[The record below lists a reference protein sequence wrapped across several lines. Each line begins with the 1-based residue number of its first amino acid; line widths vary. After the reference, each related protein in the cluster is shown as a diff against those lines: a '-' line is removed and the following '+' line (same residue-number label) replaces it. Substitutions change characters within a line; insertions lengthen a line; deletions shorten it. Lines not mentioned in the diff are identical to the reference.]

1 MNDPQDVEAGEGQ
14 NPASPDDIVVR
25 ASERIPSPVVG
36 PDASTCPVRE
46 ETAARTE
53 VLNGTAL
60 DARLVRLPRAGVC
73 GQIYLRTSACHEL
86 MRLCNVENDLW
97 SRETVVN

>member
-1 MNDPQDVEAGEGQ
+1 MNDPRDVEAGEIA
-14 NPASPDDIVVR
+14 ASPDIVVR

-36 PDASTCPVRE
+36 PDASTCPVRVVRE

-60 DARLVRLPRAGVC
+60 DARLVRLPRAG
-73 GQIYLRTSACHEL
+73 EL
-86 MRLCNVENDLW
+86 VKFTYVHPHVMN
-97 SRETVVN
+97 